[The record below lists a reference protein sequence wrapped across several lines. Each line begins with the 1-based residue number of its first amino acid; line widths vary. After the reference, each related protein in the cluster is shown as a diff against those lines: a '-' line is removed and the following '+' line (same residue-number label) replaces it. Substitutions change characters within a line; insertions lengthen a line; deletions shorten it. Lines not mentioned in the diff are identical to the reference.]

1 MRVIHE
7 SKSLEQTMRIDAH
20 QHFWKA
26 DRGDYH
32 WMSPSVSVLCRDY
45 LPGDLRPHLAK
56 HDIAQTILVQ
66 AAQTTAETDYLLEL
80 AAQNSFIAGV
90 VGWLDMDSRDFPRQF
105 DLYRKNPR
113 FIGLRPMLQ
122 DISDPAWI
130 VRPQVLKSL
139 QLLRD
144 ADFPF
149 EFLTYTR
156 HLPYVLQALE
166 SVGRLRAIIDHI
178 SKPEIREGKLE
189 PWKELMA
196 HAARHKT
203 LYCKLSGMITEADP
217 SHWSAEDLRPYI
229 EHVVDCFGWDRV
241 IFGSDW
247 PVCLLAGSYDR
258 VIEALMEVLGLRM
271 DESSG
276 RKLFGT
282 NAAHFYKLSLETP

>member
-1 MRVIHE
+1 
-7 SKSLEQTMRIDAH
+7 MRIDGH

-45 LPGDLRPHLAK
+45 LPGDLLPHLVK
-56 HDIAQTILVQ
+56 HGIERTILVQ
-66 AAQTTAETDYLLEL
+66 AAQTIAETDFLLEL

-90 VGWLDMDSRDFPRQF
+90 VGWLDMDSVEFPRQF
-105 DLYRKNPR
+105 ELYRKNSR

-122 DISDPAWI
+122 DIPDPAWI
-130 VRPQVLKSL
+130 MRPQVLKSL
-139 QLLRD
+139 QLV
-144 ADFPF
+144 ADTEFPF

-156 HLPYVLQALE
+156 HLPYVLQALD
-166 SVGRLRAIIDHI
+166 SVGSLRAVIDHI

-189 PWKELMA
+189 PWKQLTA
-196 HAARHKT
+196 QAAQRGD

-217 SHWSAEDLRPYI
+217 LHWSVQDLRPYI

-247 PVCLLAGSYDR
+247 PVCLLAGSYD
-258 VIEALMEVLGLRM
+258 EAIQALIEVLRPRM
-271 DESSG
+271 DATSEG
-276 RKLFGT
+276 RLFGI
-282 NAAHFYKLSLETP
+282 NAADFYKLDSKTP